1 MHSVRPN
8 KYRTS
13 TGRRR
18 WHIRV
23 VMLRALGLLVLVVS
37 LSVSVAAQTPDFT
50 LNVNVDLVEL
60 QVTVLDEG
68 DRNVANLK
76 EADFQIFED
85 RIEQQIQLFRHD
97 DRPVSLGLVIDNS
110 RSMERRK
117 DRVDTAA
124 VSFVR
129 LSNPQDEA
137 FLIHFDD
144 TVRLANDFTADVSL
158 LEDTLASI
166 SPYGQ
171 TALYDA
177 IIEGLGKM
185 SEGMYDQKAIL
196 LVSDGADNASVH
208 GFAQVLEKVRSTDV
222 PVYPIGLLDNSVAG
236 RRAREALSEIA
247 NLSGGRAF
255 FPQSVDEIPVLTE
268 RIARE
273 LRELY
278 TLGYAP
284 RCAPRRHVAFGPH
297 PGPDPT
303 RNPALQDQLST
314 RVLCRRAVGRS
325 GQ

>member
-1 MHSVRPN
+1 MI
-8 KYRTS
+8 RTFD
-13 TGRRR
+13 
-18 WHIRV
+18 
-23 VMLRALGLLVLVVS
+23 LLVL
-37 LSVSVAAQTPDFT
+37 LLCLCGFLAAQDPDFT

-68 DRNVANLK
+68 DRNVPNLT
-76 EADFQIFED
+76 ELDFRIFED

-97 DRPVSLGLVIDNS
+97 DRPVSLGLIIDNS

-117 DRVDTAA
+117 DRVDAAA

-137 FLIHFDD
+137 FLLHFDD
-144 TVRLANDFTADVSL
+144 TVRLANDFTADISL

-177 IIEGLGKM
+177 IIQGLDKM
-185 SEGMYDQKAIL
+185 AEGMYDQKAIL
-196 LVSDGADNASVH
+196 LVTDGADNASVA
-208 GFAQVLEKVRSTDV
+208 GFAEVLGRVRSSDV
-222 PVYPIGLLDNSVAG
+222 PVYPIGILNNSVTG
-236 RRAREALSEIA
+236 RRARAALSEIA
-247 NLSGGRAF
+247 DLSGGRAF
-255 FPQSVDEIPVLTE
+255 FPQGVDEIPALTE

-284 RCAPRRHVAFGPH
+284 SNARRDGTWRSVRIQVRTPPETPRYKTNYRHGYYA
-297 PGPDPT
+297 PGP
-303 RNPALQDQLST
+303 
-314 RVLCRRAVGRS
+314 
-325 GQ
+325 

>member
-1 MHSVRPN
+1 
-8 KYRTS
+8 
-13 TGRRR
+13 
-18 WHIRV
+18 
-23 VMLRALGLLVLVVS
+23 MLRAAGLLALLLS
-37 LSVSVAAQTPDFT
+37 LSVSVAAQAPDFT

-76 EADFQIFED
+76 EDDFQIFED

-117 DRVDTAA
+117 DRIDTAA

-129 LSNPQDEA
+129 LSNPHDEA

-177 IIEGLGKM
+177 IIESLDKMAEGK
-185 SEGMYDQKAIL
+185 YDQKAIL
-196 LVSDGADNASVH
+196 LVSDGADNASVQ

-222 PVYPIGLLDNSVAG
+222 SVYPIGLLNNSVAG

-247 NLSGGRAF
+247 DLSGGRAF
-255 FPQSVDEIPVLTE
+255 FPSE
-268 RIARE
+268 RR
-273 LRELY
+273 
-278 TLGYAP
+278 
-284 RCAPRRHVAFGPH
+284 
-297 PGPDPT
+297 
-303 RNPALQDQLST
+303 
-314 RVLCRRAVGRS
+314 
-325 GQ
+325 

>member
-1 MHSVRPN
+1 
-8 KYRTS
+8 
-13 TGRRR
+13 
-18 WHIRV
+18 
-23 VMLRALGLLVLVVS
+23 MLRAVGLLALLLS
-37 LSVSVAAQTPDFT
+37 LSVSAAAQAPDFT

-177 IIEGLGKM
+177 IIEGLDKMAEGK
-185 SEGMYDQKAIL
+185 YDQKAIL
-196 LVSDGADNASVH
+196 LVSDGADNASVQ

-222 PVYPIGLLDNSVAG
+222 AVYPIGLLNNSVAG

-247 NLSGGRAF
+247 DLSGGALSSLRASMRYRCL
-255 FPQSVDEIPVLTE
+255 PNESLANSVNSTPW
-268 RIARE
+268 A
-273 LRELY
+273 
-278 TLGYAP
+278 TLH

-297 PGPDPT
+297 PGPDPA
-303 RNPALQDQLST
+303 RNPALQDELST
-314 RVLCRRAVGRS
+314 RVLCRRAVRGS
-325 GQ
+325 CQ